1 MRPLSRYLLQAPHSM
16 GKDPRTMS
24 PILAPMRD
32 SSLIHTSFPWVTG
45 LLPQQRASRTV
56 SALQAI
62 AGHPLGPRI
71 TRIGANAAIVI
82 LFV

>member
-1 MRPLSRYLLQAPHSM
+1 
-16 GKDPRTMS
+16 MS

-32 SSLIHTSFPWVTG
+32 SSLAHTSFPWATV
-45 LLPQQRASRTV
+45 LLPEQRASRTV

-71 TRIGANAAIVI
+71 TRIGANTTAVI